1 MADRITLGM
10 IGLMFGIV
18 TLFVTM
24 AGAMV
29 VGDHLTGRLHIDD
42 NLTAAVLPANAR

>member
-29 VGDHLTGRLHIDD
+29 VGDHLTGRLSVEDG
-42 NLTAAVLPANAR
+42 LTAIALPASTR